1 MAEQIP
7 VTPELLS
14 WARQRAGYSLG
25 DLQQKFVKYQ
35 DWEQGNSY
43 PTYLQLEKLA
53 ALFKVPVA
61 VFFFP
66 DPPSLPPISKTFRTL
81 PESEIENL
89 PTRMR
94 LLLRKAKAMQLNLH
108 ELTGGKNPAAGLITR
123 DLQFSPTAAVE
134 SIATSVR
141 DYIGIPVETQKSWSD
156 IESALSEWRSALQRA
171 GVFVFKDAFKE
182 QNYSGFCLYDEEFPI
197 IYVNNSSTKT
207 RQIFT
212 YFHELAHLLFHTS
225 GIDQLHD
232 EFIDKLTPDNKKIEI
247 LCNRFASE
255 FLVPGSIINDT
266 IQKYDA
272 SASTAEL
279 LANEFHVSREVIFRR
294 FLDLNKITNSQY
306 KAAVEEW
313 NQQRTKG
320 TGKGGDYYWTKLA
333 YLGRGYVSLAISQF
347 QQNRIDENKLADFL
361 DTKPKN
367 LEKLLEEQGW
377 TF

>member
-1 MAEQIP
+1 
-7 VTPELLS
+7 
-14 WARQRAGYSLG
+14 
-25 DLQQKFVKYQ
+25 
-35 DWEQGNSY
+35 
-43 PTYLQLEKLA
+43 
-53 ALFKVPVA
+53 
-61 VFFFP
+61 
-66 DPPSLPPISKTFRTL
+66 
-81 PESEIENL
+81 
-89 PTRMR
+89 
-94 LLLRKAKAMQLNLH
+94 MQLNLH

-134 SIATSVR
+134 SMATSVR

>member
-35 DWEQGNSY
+35 ESEQGNSY

-134 SIATSVR
+134 SMATSVR